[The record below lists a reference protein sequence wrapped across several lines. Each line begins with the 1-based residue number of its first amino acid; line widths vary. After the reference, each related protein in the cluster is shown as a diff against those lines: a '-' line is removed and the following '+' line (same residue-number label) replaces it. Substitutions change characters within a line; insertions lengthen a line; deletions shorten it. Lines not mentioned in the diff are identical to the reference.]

1 MPGGSS
7 AHDETVARSALV
19 ALGIG
24 PVPIEPLGL
33 GFASHAWLVR
43 SGDPPCVLR
52 IAADGTGES
61 RSGESTYEMEHALME
76 RLRVIGAAVPAPI
89 GGDWQVDGWR
99 GPSFSLTTS
108 VPGAPLM
115 PEWRARAVPSLA
127 TFIRT
132 MHGIPIPGYGPL
144 AVVDGELRGVDDDLE
159 TGLRTWAERPMW
171 PLGDGRLAEH
181 PALADRPALAG
192 RLEALGG
199 TVREALLRGPAV
211 TLHSDLHEEN
221 TLDADGFVSV
231 IDFGEAFVGP
241 AAWEF
246 GSLAYFADWEFADR
260 VLDAYL
266 DGSVQVDGHQV
277 DGHQIGSDRVDGSGR
292 VDSDQVASPRRRDAS
307 LVALC
312 FGLFRWWQDRDMDL
326 AQDAHNEDFLEATI
340 ARVASG
346 E

>member
-1 MPGGSS
+1 MPSGPS
-7 AHDETVARSALV
+7 AHDEDAARSALA

-24 PVPIEPLGL
+24 RVPIEPLGL

-52 IAADGTGES
+52 IAADGLGES
-61 RSGESTYEMEHALME
+61 RSGEATYETEHALME
-76 RLRVIGAAVPAPI
+76 RLRAIGAAVPAPI
-89 GGDWQVDGWR
+89 GGDWQVGGWR

-108 VPGAPLM
+108 VPGAPLR
-115 PEWRARAVPSLA
+115 PEWRARAVPSLV
-127 TFIRT
+127 TFIRAL
-132 MHGIPIPGYGPL
+132 HGTLLPGFGPL
-144 AVVDGELRGVDDDLE
+144 AIVDGELRGVNDDLE
-159 TGLRTWAERPMW
+159 TGLRTWAERPLW

-181 PALADRPALAG
+181 PALADRPALAA
-192 RLEALGG
+192 RLEALAGR
-199 TVREALLRGPAV
+199 VREALLRGPAV

-246 GSLAYFADWEFADR
+246 ASLAYFADWAFADR

-266 DGSVQVDGHQV
+266 DGSDQV
-277 DGHQIGSDRVDGSGR
+277 GSDQVG
-292 VDSDQVASPRRRDAS
+292 SDQVASPRRQDAS

-326 AQDAHNEDFLEATI
+326 AEDAHNEGFLEAAM